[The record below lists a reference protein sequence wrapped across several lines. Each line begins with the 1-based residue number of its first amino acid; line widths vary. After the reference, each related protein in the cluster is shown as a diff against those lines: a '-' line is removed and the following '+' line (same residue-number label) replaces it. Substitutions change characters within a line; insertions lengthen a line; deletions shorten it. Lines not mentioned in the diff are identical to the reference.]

1 MLTIH
6 EPITLTANPSIV
18 SVSDNFAQRIIGN
31 YQMMASKMSLEE
43 MIHFISVAPEIYLA
57 DGDMNSF
64 INMKNSY
71 THQSENI
78 QLINNVLNRILVSDT
93 YQMMYQDKVFIENVL
108 RKIGIEDVREFITQ
122 VMQMRQDVKNI
133 NKLIQ
138 AYQTDNN
145 KFVQLEQYYENRT
158 TKSIDNTDS
167 NEIENKEPLWIHQEI
182 LQRLMT
188 ENIYEKLDK
197 YVSNN
202 YQDINNI
209 LSKQMQISEQ
219 SLMAKN
225 MQFTAITNNIKH
237 DNSPLIYNRV
247 NMYELGDIANI
258 EEDSVS
264 MTQNIVKAVLL
275 NALNQIYSIKIKDL
289 SDRKNVW
296 YKLGNTIH
304 QVTENTVKRYETYH
318 NNDYVISRKYTDN
331 IENIDYVQNVNIG
344 ETDITTNNI
353 NQETLKQQLD
363 LINQQN
369 IEKYEKLQQLQL
381 TANKS
386 EEGKKI
392 NKALALKDAIKAIS
406 DSTDVINEYSE
417 KFSNSENVKL
427 INRKKYEEI
436 FDNDTIEI
444 LEVIENY
451 YKSPELRHK
460 RVINNEQA
468 QAQFIQDIQR
478 YTKKSVSEL
487 TNETNDVIR
496 ELIHNIKMT
505 DLVTTNETNQVN
517 TIHKNNETKYSRVE
531 MYHKQNETI
540 IDEELIKEMNSVN
553 KSMIVN
559 TNEITENV
567 NLTHEIHEIVKNQV
581 NEIRLQQN
589 EELSQIISRNI
600 NDQIGNLSEQ
610 VYGKIERRMDT
621 ERKRRGL

>member
-18 SVSDNFAQRIIGN
+18 SVSDNFAQRIMGN
-31 YQMMASKMSLEE
+31 YQMMASKMNLEE

-71 THQSENI
+71 TNQSENI

-122 VMQMRQDVKNI
+122 VTQMRQDVKSI

-138 AYQTDNN
+138 AYQTDNS
-145 KFVQLEQYYENRT
+145 KLVQLEQYYENRT
-158 TKSIDNTDS
+158 KKSTDNTDS

-209 LSKQMQISEQ
+209 LSRQMQISEQ

-225 MQFTAITNNIKH
+225 MQFNAITNNIKH

-247 NMYELGDIANI
+247 NMYELGDITNI

-296 YKLGNTIH
+296 YKLGNAIH

-318 NNDYVISRKYTDN
+318 SNDYVISQKYTDD
-331 IENIDYVQNVNIG
+331 IENIDYAQNINIS
-344 ETDITTNNI
+344 EADITTNNI
-353 NQETLKQQLD
+353 NQEILKQQLD

-381 TANKS
+381 TTNKS
-386 EEGKKI
+386 NEGKKI

-406 DSTDVINEYSE
+406 DSTDVINEYNE

-478 YTKKSVSEL
+478 YTQKSVSEL
-487 TNETNDVIR
+487 TNETNDVRR

-505 DLVTTNETNQVN
+505 DIVTTNETNQVN

-531 MYHKQNETI
+531 MYHKQNETL
-540 IDEELIKEMNSVN
+540 IDEELVQEINSVN

-559 TNEITENV
+559 TKEITENV

>member
-18 SVSDNFAQRIIGN
+18 SVSDNFAQRIMGN
-31 YQMMASKMSLEE
+31 YQMMASKMNLEE

-71 THQSENI
+71 TNQSENI

-122 VMQMRQDVKNI
+122 VTQMRQDVKSI

-138 AYQTDNN
+138 AYQIDNS
-145 KFVQLEQYYENRT
+145 KLLQLEQYYENRT
-158 TKSIDNTDS
+158 KKSTDSTDS

-209 LSKQMQISEQ
+209 LSRQMQISEQ

-225 MQFTAITNNIKH
+225 MQFNAITNNIKH

-247 NMYELGDIANI
+247 NMYELGDITNI

-296 YKLGNTIH
+296 YKLGNAIH
-304 QVTENTVKRYETYH
+304 QVTENTLKRYEIYH
-318 NNDYVISRKYTDN
+318 SNDYAISQKYTDD
-331 IENIDYVQNVNIG
+331 IENIDYAQNNNIS
-344 ETDITTNNI
+344 EADITTNNI
-353 NQETLKQQLD
+353 NQEILKQQLD

-381 TANKS
+381 TTNKS
-386 EEGKKI
+386 DEGKKI

-406 DSTDVINEYSE
+406 DSTDVINEYNE

-487 TNETNDVIR
+487 TNETNDVRR

-505 DLVTTNETNQVN
+505 DIVTINETNQVN

-531 MYHKQNETI
+531 MYHKQNETL
-540 IDEELIKEMNSVN
+540 IDEELVQEINSVN

-559 TNEITENV
+559 TKEITENV

>member
-18 SVSDNFAQRIIGN
+18 SVSDNFAQRIMGN
-31 YQMMASKMSLEE
+31 YQMMASKMNLEE

-71 THQSENI
+71 TNQSENI

-122 VMQMRQDVKNI
+122 VTQMRQDVKSI

-138 AYQTDNN
+138 AYQTDNS
-145 KFVQLEQYYENRT
+145 KLVQLEQYYENRT
-158 TKSIDNTDS
+158 KKSTDNTDS

-209 LSKQMQISEQ
+209 LSRQMQISEQ
-219 SLMAKN
+219 SLMVKN
-225 MQFTAITNNIKH
+225 MQFNAITNNIKH

-247 NMYELGDIANI
+247 NMYELGDITNI

-296 YKLGNTIH
+296 YKLGNAIH

-318 NNDYVISRKYTDN
+318 SNDYVISQKYTDD
-331 IENIDYVQNVNIG
+331 IENIDYAQNINIS
-344 ETDITTNNI
+344 EADITTNNI
-353 NQETLKQQLD
+353 NQEILKQQLD

-381 TANKS
+381 TTNKS
-386 EEGKKI
+386 NEGKKI

-406 DSTDVINEYSE
+406 DSTDVINEYNE

-478 YTKKSVSEL
+478 YTQKSVSEL
-487 TNETNDVIR
+487 TNETNDVRR

-505 DLVTTNETNQVN
+505 DIVTTNETNQVN

-531 MYHKQNETI
+531 MYHKQNETL
-540 IDEELIKEMNSVN
+540 IDEELVQEINSVN

-559 TNEITENV
+559 TKEITENV

>member
-18 SVSDNFAQRIIGN
+18 SVSDNFAQRIMGN
-31 YQMMASKMSLEE
+31 YQMMASKMNLEE

-71 THQSENI
+71 TNQSENI

-122 VMQMRQDVKNI
+122 VTQMRQDVKSI

-138 AYQTDNN
+138 AYQTDNS
-145 KFVQLEQYYENRT
+145 KLVQLEQYYENRT
-158 TKSIDNTDS
+158 KKSTDNTDS

-209 LSKQMQISEQ
+209 LSRQMQISEQ

-225 MQFTAITNNIKH
+225 MQFNAITNNIKH

-247 NMYELGDIANI
+247 NMYELGDITNI

-264 MTQNIVKAVLL
+264 MIQNIVKAVLL

-296 YKLGNTIH
+296 YKLGNAIH

-318 NNDYVISRKYTDN
+318 SNDYVISQKYTDD
-331 IENIDYVQNVNIG
+331 IENIDYAQNINIS
-344 ETDITTNNI
+344 EADITTNNI
-353 NQETLKQQLD
+353 NQEILKQQLD

-381 TANKS
+381 TTNKS
-386 EEGKKI
+386 NEGKKI

-406 DSTDVINEYSE
+406 DSTDVINEYNE

-478 YTKKSVSEL
+478 YTQKSVSEL
-487 TNETNDVIR
+487 TNETNDVRR

-505 DLVTTNETNQVN
+505 DIVTTNETNQVN

-531 MYHKQNETI
+531 MYHKQNETV
-540 IDEELIKEMNSVN
+540 IDEELVQEINSVN

-559 TNEITENV
+559 TKEITENV